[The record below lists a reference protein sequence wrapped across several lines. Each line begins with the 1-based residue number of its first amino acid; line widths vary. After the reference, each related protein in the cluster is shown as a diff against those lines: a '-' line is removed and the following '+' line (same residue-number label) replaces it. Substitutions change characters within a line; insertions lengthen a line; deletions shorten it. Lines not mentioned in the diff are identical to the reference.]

1 MSDLPIPSWLDVSTA
16 SFLSTPED
24 TTDTLDPRS
33 LFPDEQVANNAPSY
47 DNGSSGI
54 LCNASNALFADP
66 LLYEDSFLPSE
77 IDRQPP
83 VQFQAQPTN
92 QMPPSLVASSPGF
105 RTVSGGRGF
114 RREMLQLESAP
125 PRTITPSDPY
135 LPTKPAAAEQC
146 PASNHTK
153 ATVKSNGSTHSA
165 PRTRKRS
172 YISPESLKC
181 DHPDCEKRQPFKRRQ
196 DLRRNKRTIHDS
208 PGSFVCPYEGCY
220 ETKNRKDNLQEH
232 IRRRHQEAMS
242 ADESSRGS

>member
-77 IDRQPP
+77 IDRQSP

-165 PRTRKRS
+165 PRTRKRHAS
-172 YISPESLKC
+172 
-181 DHPDCEKRQPFKRRQ
+181 
-196 DLRRNKRTIHDS
+196 
-208 PGSFVCPYEGCY
+208 
-220 ETKNRKDNLQEH
+220 
-232 IRRRHQEAMS
+232 IRSQLSH
-242 ADESSRGS
+242 GN